1 MSDAKLPG
9 PVGAPVRTRPV
20 PPVKMGL
27 LKAFFTF
34 LRDPEA
40 PVLGK
45 LFVFAVLAYVVFPI
59 DLVPDFPIVGW
70 IDDAGFAALAVWY
83 LSGALEKYRSPPEVG
98 AAASTEALPVH
109 RGR

>member
-9 PVGAPVRTRPV
+9 PAGAPARVRPV

-27 LKAFFTF
+27 FKAFFTF
-34 LRDPEA
+34 LRDPSA

-59 DLVPDFPIVGW
+59 DLVPDFPVVGW

-83 LSGALEKYRSPPEVG
+83 LSGALEKYRNPPELAAG
-98 AAASTEALPVH
+98 ATEELPVH
-109 RGR
+109 RGQ